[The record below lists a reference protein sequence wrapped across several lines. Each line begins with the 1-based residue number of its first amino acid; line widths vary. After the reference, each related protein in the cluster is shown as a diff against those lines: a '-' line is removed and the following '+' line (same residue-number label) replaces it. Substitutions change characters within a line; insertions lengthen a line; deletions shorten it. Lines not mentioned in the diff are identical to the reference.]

1 MKSLKYLSIAPILLL
16 VGCFQEDV
24 YQPTTPSNN
33 LEIKEQVGIKLE
45 SAFATNEVAMNVKT
59 ENSGIYIVRIHH
71 LSGRVVS
78 KEEVKVQAGDNILK
92 LYTGALPKEPYT
104 IALYNTQ
111 NVKLAETIVNL
122 Y

>member
-1 MKSLKYLSIAPILLL
+1 MKSLKYLSIALILLL
-16 VGCFQEDV
+16 GGCFQEDI
-24 YQPTTPSNN
+24 YQPTPPTN

-45 SAFATNEVAMNVKT
+45 SVFATNEVAMNVKT

>member
-16 VGCFQEDV
+16 MGCFQEDV
-24 YQPTTPSNN
+24 YQPTTPLNN

>member
-1 MKSLKYLSIAPILLL
+1 MKSLKYLSIASILLL
-16 VGCFQEDV
+16 SGCFQDEI
-24 YQPTTPSNN
+24 YQPTLQSN
-33 LEIKEQVGIKLE
+33 LEIKEQVGLKLE
-45 SAFATNEVAMNVKT
+45 SVFATEEVAMNVKT
-59 ENSGIYIVRIHH
+59 ETSGIYIMKIIH
-71 LSGRVVS
+71 LSGRIVS
-78 KEEVKVQAGDNILK
+78 KEEVKVQAGDNVLK

>member
-16 VGCFQEDV
+16 MGCFQEDL
-24 YQPTTPSNN
+24 YQPTTTPNN

-45 SAFATNEVAMNVKT
+45 SVFATNEVAMNVKT

>member
-16 VGCFQEDV
+16 MGCFQEEV

-45 SAFATNEVAMNVKT
+45 SVFATDAVSMNVKT

-104 IALYNTQ
+104 IALYNIQ

>member
-16 VGCFQEDV
+16 MGCFQEDV
-24 YQPTTPSNN
+24 YQPTTPLNN

-104 IALYNTQ
+104 IVLYNTQ

>member
-16 VGCFQEDV
+16 MGCFQEDV

-45 SAFATNEVAMNVKT
+45 SAFATNEVAMNIKT

>member
-1 MKSLKYLSIAPILLL
+1 MKSLKYLSIAPILILM
-16 VGCFQEDV
+16 GCFQEDV
-24 YQPTTPSNN
+24 CQPTTPPNN

>member
-1 MKSLKYLSIAPILLL
+1 MKSLKYLSIASILLL
-16 VGCFQEDV
+16 SGCFQEDI
-24 YQPTTPSNN
+24 YEPELPTNN
-33 LEIKEQVGIKLE
+33 LEIKEQVGLKLE
-45 SAFATNEVAMNVKT
+45 SVFATEEVAMNVKT
-59 ENSGIYIVRIHH
+59 ETSGIYIVKIIH
-71 LSGRVVS
+71 LSGRIVS

>member
-16 VGCFQEDV
+16 MGCFQEDV
-24 YQPTTPSNN
+24 YQPTTSSNN

-104 IALYNTQ
+104 IALYNPQ

>member
-16 VGCFQEDV
+16 MGCFQEDV
-24 YQPTTPSNN
+24 YQPTTPLNN

-45 SAFATNEVAMNVKT
+45 SVFATNEVAMNVKT

>member
-1 MKSLKYLSIAPILLL
+1 MKSLKYLSIALILLL
-16 VGCFQEDV
+16 MGCFQEDV
-24 YQPTTPSNN
+24 YQPTTPPNN

-45 SAFATNEVAMNVKT
+45 SVFAANEVAMNVKT

>member
-1 MKSLKYLSIAPILLL
+1 MKSLKYLSIASILLL
-16 VGCFQEDV
+16 SGCFQDEI
-24 YQPTTPSNN
+24 YQPTPQSN
-33 LEIKEQVGIKLE
+33 LEIKEQVGIRLE
-45 SAFATNEVAMNVKT
+45 SVFATNEISMNVKT

>member
-16 VGCFQEDV
+16 VGCFQEEV
-24 YQPTTPSNN
+24 YQPTTPLNN

-45 SAFATNEVAMNVKT
+45 SVFATDEVAMNVKT
-59 ENSGIYIVRIHH
+59 ENSGIYIVKIHH
-71 LSGRVVS
+71 ISGRIVS
-78 KEEVKVQAGDNILK
+78 KEEIKVQAGDNILK

-104 IALYNTQ
+104 IALYNSR
-111 NVKLAETIVNL
+111 NVRLAETIVNL

>member
-1 MKSLKYLSIAPILLL
+1 MKSLKYISVALILLL
-16 VGCFQEDV
+16 GGCFQEDV
-24 YQPTTPSNN
+24 YQPTLPSN
-33 LEIKEQVGIKLE
+33 LEIKEKIGIKLE
-45 SAFATNEVAMNVKT
+45 SAFATEEVSMNIKAET
-59 ENSGIYIVRIHH
+59 SGIYIVRIHH

-92 LYTGALPKEPYT
+92 LYTGALPKEPHT